1 MSVLTNVPNLISSAD
16 KSERRHWLQVWLAT
30 VACVVLPLF
39 LAAYGFDY
47 YRLDAADRAYSP
59 KHPILRPSGI
69 VGVKLGILGVVL
81 FLLIFLYPLRKKI
94 PWLARKGTS
103 KHWLDFH
110 IVLGMTAPVLIAF
123 HASFKFQGIA
133 GMAFWIMVL
142 VALSGFVGRYLYAQI
157 PRSINA
163 AELSLRELAT
173 QEEELTGVLRH
184 QDILSASMLDPLLCG
199 PSPEEVKKLP
209 ALRAVFKMMML
220 DLALPF
226 RVARLRR
233 YVLSPVGKIKSFG
246 GLLATNNSGLEDVVK
261 AARQKASLSKRIAFL
276 ARTQEVL
283 HLWHVVHRPFSYS
296 FLVLAILHIA
306 VAMGLGFM

>member
-1 MSVLTNVPNLISSAD
+1 
-16 KSERRHWLQVWLAT
+16 
-30 VACVVLPLF
+30 
-39 LAAYGFDY
+39 
-47 YRLDAADRAYSP
+47 
-59 KHPILRPSGI
+59 
-69 VGVKLGILGVVL
+69 L
-81 FLLIFLYPLRKKI
+81 FLLLFLYPLRKKI
-94 PWLARKGTS
+94 PWLARKGTA

-110 IVLGMTAPVLIAF
+110 IVLGMAAPVLIAF

-133 GMAFWIMVL
+133 GMAFWIMIL

-173 QEEELTGVLRH
+173 QEEELTGVLRR
-184 QDILSASMLDPLLCG
+184 QDILSASMLDPLLRG
-199 PSPEEVKKLP
+199 PSPDEVKKIA
-209 ALRAVFKMMML
+209 ALRAVMKMVML

-233 YVLSPVGKIKSFG
+233 YVLSPVGKLKSFG
-246 GLLATNNSGLEDVVK
+246 GLLATNNSGLEDVIR

-296 FLVLAILHIA
+296 FMVLAILHIA

>member
-1 MSVLTNVPNLISSAD
+1 MSVLTNVPNLISSVD

-30 VACVVLPLF
+30 AACVALLLS

-47 YRLDAADRAYSP
+47 YWLDAADRAYSP
-59 KHPILRPSGI
+59 KHPILRPGGML
-69 VGVKLGILGVVL
+69 GVKLGILGVVL

-94 PWLARKGTS
+94 PWLARKGTA

-110 IVLGMTAPVLIAF
+110 VVLGITAPVLIAF
-123 HASFKFQGIA
+123 HASFKFHGIA
-133 GMAFWIMVL
+133 GMAFWIMLL
-142 VALSGFVGRYLYAQI
+142 VAISGFVGRYLYAQI

-173 QEEELTGVLRH
+173 QEEELTSILSR
-184 QDILSASMLDPLLCG
+184 QDILSASMLEPLLRG
-199 PSPEEVKKLP
+199 PSPEEVKRMP

-220 DLALPF
+220 DLVLPF
-226 RVARLRR
+226 RIAHLRR
-233 YVLSPVGKIKSFG
+233 YVLSPLGKIKSFG

-296 FLVLAILHIA
+296 FMVLAILHIA